1 MTPSTR
7 RAPVPVTIITGY
19 LGSGKTT
26 LLNNILSS
34 EHGKKVAVIV
44 NEFGQVGID
53 GQLVIGAEE
62 EIVEMNNG
70 CICCT
75 VRGDLIRI
83 IGNLIER
90 RDRFD
95 HLVIETT
102 GLADPAPV
110 IQSFFV
116 DEVMRNQ
123 TMLDAV
129 VTVVDSKHIWH
140 HWESSEAQEQIAF
153 ADVLLL
159 NKKDL
164 VSSAQIEELKRR
176 VRGMNAFAKIY
187 CTESSQIRMGEIL
200 GINAFDLRNALS
212 IDPAFLDEDAHEHD
226 QSVYSVSIAD
236 AGVVNSHRL
245 TAWLNRLVQE
255 KGREIFRIKGILN
268 VDAEDRRFVFQGVHM
283 LLDGRPGRP
292 WQLGESRRN
301 EIVFIGRGL
310 EEQKLRQAF
319 RECLV

>member
-1 MTPSTR
+1 
-7 RAPVPVTIITGY
+7 
-19 LGSGKTT
+19 
-26 LLNNILSS
+26 
-34 EHGKKVAVIV
+34 
-44 NEFGQVGID
+44 
-53 GQLVIGAEE
+53 
-62 EIVEMNNG
+62 MNNG

-83 IGNLIER
+83 VGNLIER
-90 RDRFD
+90 RERFD

-116 DEVMRNQ
+116 DENMRSH
-123 TMLDAV
+123 TVLDAV
-129 VTVVDSKHIWH
+129 VTVVDSRHIWH
-140 HWESSEAQEQIAF
+140 HWESSEVQEQIAF

-164 VSSAQIEELKRR
+164 VSSAQMEELKRR

-187 CTESSQIRMGEIL
+187 CTESSQTSIGKIL
-200 GINAFDLRNALS
+200 GIQAFDLKNALS

-236 AGVVNSHRL
+236 AGAVNSHRL

-255 KGREIFRIKGILN
+255 KGRDIFRIKGILN

-283 LLDGRPGRP
+283 LLEGRPGRP
-292 WQLGESRRN
+292 WQLGECRRN

>member
-1 MTPSTR
+1 MPSSTGIER
-7 RAPVPVTIITGY
+7 VPVTIITGY

-26 LLNNILSS
+26 LLNNILRS

-44 NEFGQVGID
+44 NEFGQIGID
-53 GQLVIGAEE
+53 GQLVVDADE

-83 IGNLIER
+83 IGNLMQR

-123 TMLDAV
+123 TILDAV
-129 VTVVDSKHIWH
+129 LTVVDAKHVWD
-140 HWESSEAQEQIAF
+140 HWQSSEVQEQIAF

-159 NKKDL
+159 NKKDI
-164 VSSAQIEELKRR
+164 VSPAQIEELKRR
-176 VRGMNAFAKIY
+176 VRRMNAFAKIY
-187 CTESSQIRMGEIL
+187 FTESSKVRIGEIL
-200 GINAFDLRNALS
+200 GIHAFDLKNALS
-212 IDPAFLDEDAHEHD
+212 IDPAFLDEDAH
-226 QSVYSVSIAD
+226 
-236 AGVVNSHRL
+236 
-245 TAWLNRLVQE
+245 
-255 KGREIFRIKGILN
+255 
-268 VDAEDRRFVFQGVHM
+268 
-283 LLDGRPGRP
+283 
-292 WQLGESRRN
+292 
-301 EIVFIGRGL
+301 
-310 EEQKLRQAF
+310 
-319 RECLV
+319 

>member
-1 MTPSTR
+1 MPPQTR
-7 RAPVPVTIITGY
+7 IAAVPVTIITGY

-26 LLNNILSS
+26 LLNHILSS

-53 GQLVIGAEE
+53 GQLVIDADE

-83 IGNLIER
+83 IGNLMEK

-95 HLVIETT
+95 HLIIETT
-102 GLADPAPV
+102 GLADPGPV
-110 IQSFFV
+110 IQSFFI

-123 TMLDAV
+123 TFLDAV
-129 VTVVDSKHIWH
+129 VTVVDSKHIWQ
-140 HWESSEAQEQIAF
+140 HWDSSEAQEQIAF
-153 ADVLLL
+153 GDIILL

-164 VSSAQIEELKRR
+164 VSPDHLQELKRR
-176 VRGMNAFAKIY
+176 VRAMNAFAKVY
-187 CTESSQIRMGEIL
+187 CTENSDVSIRELL
-200 GINAFDLRNALS
+200 GIHAFDLKNALS
-212 IDPAFLDEDAHEHD
+212 IDPAFLDEGAHEHD
-226 QSVYSVSIAD
+226 QSVYSVSIASVG
-236 AGVVNSHRL
+236 AVNSHRL
-245 TAWLNRLVQE
+245 TGWLSRLVQE
-255 KGREIFRIKGILN
+255 KGRDIFRIKGILN
-268 VDAEDRRFVFQGVHM
+268 VDSEDRRFVFQGVHM

-292 WQLGESRRN
+292 WQLGEPRRN

-310 EEQKLRQAF
+310 EEQRLREEF